1 MLLNCMFL
9 SAFNT
14 DFVYFNGHNHDLNV
28 YCLEQFTP
36 DTIPETDST
45 SIDTIT
51 LNSSNLWYNLS
62 PDALDE
68 LINYNGVDSI
78 VYDLDSG
85 KTYIYA
91 KGEITYQT
99 FYLKADFIE
108 FDWEAKTICAK
119 QMVDSTGKKMELVY
133 FKDGDEAFYAEDMC
147 YNFGT
152 KKGKI
157 YYFRAQ
163 EGEGYISVQQ
173 AKKLDNDAYYG
184 DHLSYTTCD
193 LEHPHFYI
201 SAEKAKVMPQKI
213 AVTGPA
219 NLVIM
224 DVPTPL
230 FLPFGIFPIKRGQ
243 TSGLIIPQYG
253 NNFNQGYFLR
263 NGGYYF
269 ALSDYYDLALTGDVY
284 SRGSWG
290 LHAASRYNLKY
301 KFNGNFGVDY
311 TKNKIGFGF
320 APDYSENT
328 GFFVRWSHNQ
338 DSKARPNSTFS
349 ANVNVGTSDYL
360 SNNAYSSSYLTNQ
373 LNSSIS
379 YAQAFPNSPFNLT
392 IALRHNQNTA
402 DNTINLTLPEALLS
416 MNRIYP
422 LKKLSDNREG
432 FLNQFSVGYS
442 MNMRNQISTIDS
454 LLFTPETLDN
464 FSNGMQ
470 HKINTTAPV
479 KFLKYFTF
487 SPVFNYTENWY
498 LESIRKNYEPE
509 TITDTLV
516 SATGED
522 SIVSYI
528 NYVNIDTV
536 NGFVAA
542 RSFTMS
548 ASINTKIYATAQ
560 FNGKLKAIRHVMTPS
575 LSFNYTPDFGA
586 PKWDYYGDYYATPDA
601 TTPTAYSIFEQSVY
615 GGPSRGEVGSIG
627 LNINNTLELK
637 VFSKKDSVKHEKKIK
652 ILESFNFGSAYNI
665 AADSLNFSDIGFS
678 AYTTL
683 FKSVRINFSG
693 SFDPYVLDTSGRNI
707 NEFEWDVNNRV
718 GRFNGGYVS
727 LSTDFNSKRKSNPN
741 MNTTAGTEAER
752 EMVWNNP
759 SDYVDF
765 EVPWNFSVSYNLR
778 VSNVPTFEG
787 LDSLSTTQ
795 SATFQ
800 GDVNLTPNWK
810 LLVTTGYDLQLK
822 DFTYTSID
830 IYRQIHCWEMSFKWI
845 PFGIRQSYIFNVN
858 VKASV
863 LQDLKLT
870 RRKDW
875 TEY

>member
-1 MLLNCMFL
+1 MFL
-9 SAFNT
+9 RAFGNN
-14 DFVYFNGHNHDLNV
+14 FVYFNEQSNQTDV
-28 YCLEQFTP
+28 YSGNLLQP
-36 DTIPETDST
+36 DTLINVDSLT
-45 SIDTIT
+45 LDTIT
-51 LNSSNLWYNLS
+51 LNGNNLWYDLA
-62 PDALDE
+62 PDALDA
-68 LINYNGVDSI
+68 LINYKGVDSI

-91 KGEITYQT
+91 KGEISYQT
-99 FYLKADFIE
+99 FYLKADFIT

-119 QMVDSTGKKMELVY
+119 QLVDSTGKKGEKV
-133 FKDGDEAFYAEDMC
+133 FFRDGEEEFYAEDMC

-163 EGEGYISVQQ
+163 EGEGYIAVQQ

-193 LEHPHFYI
+193 LDHPHFYI
-201 SAEKAKVMPQKI
+201 AAEKAKVMPKEV

-243 TSGLIIPQYG
+243 TSGLIIPSYG

-269 ALSDYYDLALTGDVY
+269 ALSDYYDLSITGDIY

-290 LHAASRYNLKY
+290 LHAASRYKLNY
-301 KFNGNFGVDY
+301 KFSGNFGIDY
-311 TKNKIGFGF
+311 AKNKVGFSF
-320 APDYSENT
+320 APDYYENT
-328 GFFVRWSHNQ
+328 GFFVRWSHTQ
-338 DSKARPNSTFS
+338 DAKARPNTTFGAS
-349 ANVNVGTSDYL
+349 VNLGTSDYL
-360 SNNAYSSSYLTNQ
+360 ANNSYSSSYLTNQ
-373 LNSSIS
+373 LNSSVS
-379 YAQAFPNSPFNLT
+379 YTKSFPGSPFNLT
-392 IALRHNQNTA
+392 VALRHSQNTS
-402 DNTINLTLPEALLS
+402 DNIVNITAPEASLS

-422 LKKLSDNREG
+422 FKKISTNKEG
-432 FLNQFSVGYS
+432 FLSQFSVGYS
-442 MNMRNQISTIDS
+442 VNTRNQISAPDS
-454 LLFTPETLDN
+454 LLLMPSTFEN
-464 FSNGMQ
+464 MSNGMQ
-470 HKINTTAPV
+470 HKVTTSAPV
-479 KFLKYFTF
+479 KFFKYFTF
-487 SPVFNYTENWY
+487 SPSFNYTENWY
-498 LESIRKNYEPE
+498 LESIRKNFDPE
-509 TITDTLV
+509 IIYDTLL
-516 SATGED
+516 SSTGED
-522 SIVSYI
+522 SIVSYTQ
-528 NYVNIDTV
+528 YVNIDTV

-542 RSFTMS
+542 RYFNMS
-548 ASINTKIYATAQ
+548 ASINTKIYSTAQ

-575 LSFNYTPDFGA
+575 LSFNYSPDFGA
-586 PKWDYYGDYYATPDA
+586 PKWGYYGDYYALPTSTEPTP
-601 TTPTAYSIFEQSVY
+601 YSIFEQSIY
-615 GGPSRGEVGSIG
+615 GGPARGEVGSIG
-627 LNINNTLELK
+627 LNISNTLEIK
-637 VFSKKDSVKHEKKIK
+637 VYSKSDSVKHEKKIK
-652 ILESFNFGSAYNI
+652 ILESFSFGSSYNI

-683 FKSVRINFSG
+683 FKNVRINFSG
-693 SFDPYVLDTSGRNI
+693 SFDPYILDTSGVNL
-707 NEFEWDVNNRV
+707 NQFEWNVNKRI

-727 LSTDFNSKRKSNPN
+727 LSTDFNSKRKTNPDLATN
-741 MNTTAGTEAER
+741 AGTEAER

-759 SDYVDF
+759 NEYIDF

-778 VSNVPTFEG
+778 VTNTPTFEG
-787 LDSLSTTQ
+787 RDSLYTTQ

-810 LLVTTGYDLQLK
+810 LMLTSGYDFQLK

-830 IYRQIHCWEMSFKWI
+830 IYRQLHCWEMGFKWI
-845 PFGIRQSYIFNVN
+845 PFGSRQSYIFNIN

-870 RRKDW
+870 RKKDW